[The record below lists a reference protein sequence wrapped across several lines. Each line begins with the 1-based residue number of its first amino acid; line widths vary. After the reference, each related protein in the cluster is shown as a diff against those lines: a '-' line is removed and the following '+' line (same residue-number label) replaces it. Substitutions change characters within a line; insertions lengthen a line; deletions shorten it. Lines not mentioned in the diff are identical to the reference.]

1 MLRVVSPEWGLSEDG
16 GMLHEEFRAVR
27 RYYLYQATASAGF
40 VTPVF
45 TLFMLARGLSYSE
58 IATLSAVIAVL
69 VTAGEIP
76 TGYVGDRIGR
86 RNSLVASAALLLSSL
101 VGFVW
106 ARSFAAFVVLYAL
119 WAFGLTFRSG
129 SDSAWLYDTLRER
142 DAEDRF
148 AGVRGRGESIKRG
161 ASVAAM
167 VAGGLLY
174 VADPTVPFVAAAL
187 LAVAGVPVL
196 LSMPRNEGYAEGT
209 GDRLTVGE
217 AVEVVRTA
225 FGRAE
230 LRTFVLYVGLFF
242 GAVSASNTYVQP
254 ITVAVLERDAGWLA
268 VPEAATLGVLYAGF
282 TGVAAAASYHSGTV
296 ESTLGLQTAVLLVPV
311 GLGAALVVPWV
322 VPALAVP
329 VFLAMRAG
337 DALLRPLAGR
347 YLNDRIDA
355 AGRATVLSAA
365 SMAYALLR
373 VPLVLAGGVVADAA
387 GPLVAVAGFGGV
399 FLVAAAVLTAFAT
412 PVAPDTD
419 RSSVAKQS

>member
-1 MLRVVSPEWGLSEDG
+1 MWRDES
-16 GMLHEEFRAVR
+16 RAVR

-58 IATLSAVIAVL
+58 IAALSAVVAVL

-86 RNSLVASAALLLSSL
+86 RNSLIVSAALLLSSL

-129 SDSAWLYDTLRER
+129 SDSAWLYDTLRAR
-142 DAEDRF
+142 GDEDRF
-148 AGVRGRGESIKRG
+148 TGVRGRGQSVRRG

-167 VAGGLLY
+167 IAGGLLY
-174 VADPTVPFVAAAL
+174 VTGPTLPFVGAAL
-187 LAVAGVPVL
+187 LTAAGVPVL
-196 LSMPRNEGYAEGT
+196 LSLPRNEAYAEGG
-209 GDRLTVGE
+209 GDRRTVRE
-217 AVEVVRTA
+217 AASVVRTA
-225 FGRAE
+225 LTRAE
-230 LRTFVLYVGLFF
+230 LRTFVFYVGLFF
-242 GAVSASNTYVQP
+242 GAVSAANTYVQP
-254 ITVAVLERDAGWLA
+254 ITVGVLERDAAWLG

-282 TGVAAAASYHSGTV
+282 TGVAAVASYHAGTA
-296 ESTLGLQTAVLLVPV
+296 ESALGLRTAVLLVPV
-311 GLGAALVVPWV
+311 ALGAALIAPWIA
-322 VPALAVP
+322 PALAVP

-337 DALLRPLAGR
+337 DALLRPLVGR

-373 VPLVLAGGVVADAA
+373 APLILAGGVVADAA
-387 GPLVAVAGFGGV
+387 GPLVAVAGFGGT
-399 FLVAAAVLTAFAT
+399 FLVAAAVLTAFAA
-412 PVAPDTD
+412 PVAPDADGAAVAD
-419 RSSVAKQS
+419 RF